1 MKKVWNYVI
10 EVKEGFVPR
19 KEQIYLLLRK
29 ERENIYEFI
38 KEQFCRKE
46 RQQKVDDIRLQVFK

>member
-19 KEQIYLLLRK
+19 KEKIYLLLRK

-46 RQQKVDDIRLQVFK
+46 RQ